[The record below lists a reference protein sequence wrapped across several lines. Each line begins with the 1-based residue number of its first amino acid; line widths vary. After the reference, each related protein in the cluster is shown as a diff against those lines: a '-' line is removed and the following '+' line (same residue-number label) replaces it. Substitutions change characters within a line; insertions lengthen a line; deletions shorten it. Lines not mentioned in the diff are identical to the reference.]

1 MCLAIPMKVEE
12 RTEFD
17 ALVEWRGVS
26 RRVGMHL
33 CPEAEVGDF
42 VLVHAGY
49 AIGKVDEEEAA
60 KTLSLIEEVMDQGG
74 LS

>member
-1 MCLAIPMKVEE
+1 MCLAIPMRVHE
-12 RTEFD
+12 RSGFE

-33 CPEAEVGDF
+33 CPEARVGDY

-49 AIGKVDEEEAA
+49 AIGTLDEEEAD
-60 KTLSLIEEVMDQGG
+60 KTLALIEQVIAEEAE
-74 LS
+74 